1 MQSPTNQRSEQI
13 KREFAFER
21 HIQDC
26 GRISGRSAEQSL
38 ATPAEWNAHAA
49 EMLQSPL
56 VQDGTGPAAPR
67 RYLVLIVILAVLAIA
82 LCGLLSEWLA
92 AGGRLR

>member
-1 MQSPTNQRSEQI
+1 MQTPINQRSEQI

-21 HIQDC
+21 RVQDC
-26 GRISGRSAEQSL
+26 APEH
-38 ATPAEWNAHAA
+38 ECHAA

-56 VQDGTGPAAPR
+56 VHDGTGPAAPR
-67 RYLVLIVILAVLAIA
+67 RYLLLIVILAVVLIA